1 LGSTKTKESDVPNP
15 DLSDAP
21 SSPGATRWLHII
33 PIIFLLYTIA
43 FFDRVNIGMALPS
56 MSKDLALSPTQ
67 AGFIGGIFFWGY
79 LIGFLAGGWL
89 ALNFGAKRT
98 VLYCLLGWGFFS
110 MATGFAPGFKTL
122 VALRFLLGAAE
133 GPLWTSLVSLLS
145 QWFLRR
151 ERGRAIGL
159 WNLSLPFGALL
170 SGPISGIVL
179 SHTDWHVMFVLE
191 GLPAWIWA
199 IVWWRGIPADPA
211 QTDWL
216 PEVERARL
224 EDGLAAERA
233 EFAAAHTPSNWRGM
247 LAQPAVW
254 LLLGATCFNNM
265 TFYGIS
271 LWLPSAIKE
280 ASALDIGS
288 VGWLSALPYLAAI
301 VGVRLIT
308 QSSDRRK
315 ERRLHAAVP
324 MIVGGV
330 LLAVGSHI
338 GATSGVAQ
346 VVSFTLV
353 GFFMFMTLPLI
364 STLVTDILPRHLAVP
379 AIALIG
385 GVGNLF
391 GGFVGPMLI
400 GLLKQTTGGFSMALA
415 LLGLFGIVGGVL
427 LMNVRPPREPAGQTP
442 ARMPAQ

>member
-1 LGSTKTKESDVPNP
+1 
-15 DLSDAP
+15 
-21 SSPGATRWLHII
+21 
-33 PIIFLLYTIA
+33 
-43 FFDRVNIGMALPS
+43 M
-56 MSKDLALSPTQ
+56 ALSPTQ

-98 VLYCLLGWGFFS
+98 VLCCLLGWGFFS

-122 VALRFLLGAAE
+122 VALRFLLGIAE

-145 QWFLRR
+145 QWFLQR

-199 IVWWRGIPADPA
+199 IVWWRGIPAGA
-211 QTDWL
+211 GQAGWL
-216 PEVERARL
+216 PDVERARL

-233 EFAAAHTPSNWRGM
+233 AFAAAHAPSDWRGM

-265 TFYGIS
+265 TFYGIG
-271 LWLPSAIKE
+271 LWLPSAIKA

-301 VGVRLIT
+301 VGRPADHAKLGPT
-308 QSSDRRK
+308 QGTAPARGGADDRRWRAA
-315 ERRLHAAVP
+315 RRSARISAR
-324 MIVGGV
+324 
-330 LLAVGSHI
+330 A
-338 GATSGVAQ
+338 SGVAQ
-346 VVSFTLV
+346 VVSFTLI

-400 GLLKQTTGGFSMALA
+400 GWLKQSTGGFSMALG

-427 LMNVRPPREPAGQTP
+427 LMSVRPPREPAGQTA